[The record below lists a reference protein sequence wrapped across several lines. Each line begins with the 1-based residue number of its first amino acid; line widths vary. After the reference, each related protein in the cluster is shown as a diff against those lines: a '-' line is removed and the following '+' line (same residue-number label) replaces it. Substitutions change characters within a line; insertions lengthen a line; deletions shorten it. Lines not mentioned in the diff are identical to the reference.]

1 MSTGTTSIGY
11 PVPEQGFN
19 ALEWARNK
27 VLRAN
32 QLQQSVM
39 DGYKA
44 TFEDFWGV
52 QWPPK
57 GSQHTTAEMQQI
69 INAIPQSV
77 ALDMLEDSQAMRD
90 FINSAYPGALE
101 TQYQSTAFAV
111 TIHNGN
117 TIVIGELKDV
127 WKAPPPP
134 TTETP

>member
-11 PVPEQGFN
+11 PVPEQTFD
-19 ALEWARNK
+19 AREHARNK

-32 QLQQSVM
+32 QLQETVL
-39 DGYKA
+39 DHYKA

-57 GSQHTTAEMQQI
+57 GSRHTTAEMQQI
-69 INAIPQSV
+69 INAIPQTT
-77 ALDMLEDSQAMRD
+77 ALVMLQNSQAMRD

-101 TQYQSTAFAV
+101 TQYQSTAFNV

-117 TIVIGELKDV
+117 TIVIGELKDI
-127 WKAPPPP
+127 WKDPQ
-134 TTETP
+134 TETP

>member
-1 MSTGTTSIGY
+1 MTNTIGY

-19 ALEWARNK
+19 ALQWAQNK

-32 QLQQSVM
+32 QLQQSVLE
-39 DGYKA
+39 GYKA

-57 GSQHTTAEMQQI
+57 GSRHTTAEMQQI

-77 ALDMLEDSQAMRD
+77 ALDMLQDSQAMRD
-90 FINSAYPGALE
+90 FINSAYPDALE
-101 TQYQSTAFAV
+101 SQYQSTAFNV

-117 TIVIGELKDV
+117 TIVIGELKDI
-127 WKAPPPP
+127 WKAPQ
-134 TTETP
+134 TETP

>member
-11 PVPEQGFN
+11 PVPEETFDARQ
-19 ALEWARNK
+19 WARNK

-32 QLQQSVM
+32 QLQETILDQ
-39 DGYKA
+39 YRA

-57 GSQHTTAEMQQI
+57 GSRHTTAEMQQI

-77 ALDMLEDSQAMRD
+77 ALDMLQDSQALRE
-90 FINSAYPGALE
+90 FINAAYPGALS
-101 TQYQSTAFAV
+101 TQYQSTAFVV

-117 TIVIGELKDV
+117 TIVIGELKDT
-127 WKAPPPP
+127 WKAPPSEV
-134 TTETP
+134 T